1 MPTRHQRQFIVGQAA
16 VMLGMISI
24 FSIYGVLSLETF
36 FMGSFLG
43 LLLLFVLTEPEVV
56 MPKWRSQLRRIIV
69 LGTIGF
75 VLLIA
80 RRIVIHLPPGL
91 L

>member
-56 MPKWRSQLRRIIV
+56 MPQWRSQLRRIIV